1 MKAKYIIGLII
12 IAVFLAWAATSFMS
26 TTIRYVS
33 IDDVPRSTGTIQAMG
48 EIDFDRVIH
57 DADSG
62 RLIFE
67 ITGLEEDTRDDRL
80 KVIYYG
86 AVPGNFDQ
94 ATSVVV
100 RGQYRDDVFM
110 ANELL
115 VKCPSKYQG
124 MAEGT

>member
-1 MKAKYIIGLII
+1 MKVKYIVGLII
-12 IAVFLAWAATSFMS
+12 IVVFLGWAAISFMS

-33 IDDVPRSTGTIQAMG
+33 IDDVPKSTGTIQAMG
-48 EIDFDRVIH
+48 AIDFDRVIH

-67 ITGLEEDTRDDRL
+67 ITGLEKDTRDDRL

-100 RGQYRDDVFM
+100 RGQYRDNAFI
-110 ANELL
+110 ATELL

-124 MAEGT
+124 MVEGT